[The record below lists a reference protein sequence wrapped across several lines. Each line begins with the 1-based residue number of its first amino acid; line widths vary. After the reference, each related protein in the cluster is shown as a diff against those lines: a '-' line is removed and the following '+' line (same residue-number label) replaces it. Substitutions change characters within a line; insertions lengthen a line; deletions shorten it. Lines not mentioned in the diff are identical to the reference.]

1 MKTLGRHIAE
11 LKAHAERARARRRT
25 GHRRADRGFSLIEV
39 LIAVLVLALGLL
51 GLAAVFPVVLFQ
63 QREASDQGVGL
74 SVAGSVETTL
84 RLNPDLRDQGLPNQL
99 GDERGFSSLV
109 VDVSGFSPRG
119 EWVIPESGGDGL
131 ALDLA
136 TGDLT
141 VGDGSAGVLMPA
153 RDRLFPRPFTPGS
166 EPRFVWDIAAR
177 RVRTGANAIGQPQA
191 TADDAIELAI
201 FIRRVDQGLR
211 APERQR
217 TRQSDWV
224 NLGKRL
230 RLSDVLIRN
239 TTELKTSELRVP
251 VGIDSSFRI
260 TNDGKGDYAA
270 PFRILPYKGASY
282 GPAAGELRRNRLA
295 FDASISAAELRL
307 ATQLGQKLVDADGN
321 VYAVTGLDTTSLP
334 GVPVVIVDRPVPVQ
348 MQQTDDLGEF
358 VLTPHVPAAVRVLR
372 FNP

>member
-1 MKTLGRHIAE
+1 MYAQGQCTAQ
-11 LKAHAERARARRRT
+11 RRRPFS
-25 GHRRADRGFSLIEV
+25 APRGFSLIEV

-63 QREASDQGVGL
+63 QREASDQSVGL

-84 RLNPDLRDQGLPNQL
+84 RHQPDLRDQGDPQTL
-99 GDERGFSSLV
+99 GDERGFSALV
-109 VDVSGFSPRG
+109 VDLTGFSPRG
-119 EWVIPESGGDGL
+119 EWVIPEGGGGGL
-131 ALDLA
+131 AIDLA

-141 VGDGSAGVLMPA
+141 VGQGSAGVLMPA
-153 RDRLFPRPFTPGS
+153 RDRLFPRPYTPGS
-166 EPRFVWDIAAR
+166 EPRFVWDVAAR
-177 RVRTGANAIGQPQA
+177 RVRSGSNAVGQPQA
-191 TADDAIELAI
+191 TVDDSIELAI
-201 FIRRVDQGLR
+201 FVRRVDQGLR

-239 TTELKTSELRVP
+239 TSELKSSELRVP
-251 VGIDSSFRI
+251 VGIDSAFRI

-270 PFRILPYKGASY
+270 PFRILPHKGASY
-282 GPAAGELRRNRLA
+282 GTASGELRRNRLA
-295 FDASISAAELRL
+295 FDSSISAAELKL
-307 ATQLGQKLVDADGN
+307 ATQLGQKLVDSGGN

-334 GVPVVIVDRPVPVQ
+334 GVPVVIVDRRVPVQ
-348 MQQTDDLGEF
+348 MRQTDDLGEF

>member
-1 MKTLGRHIAE
+1 M
-11 LKAHAERARARRRT
+11 HALDHHFARRL
-25 GHRRADRGFSLIEV
+25 RGFSLIEV

-84 RLNPDLRDQGLPNQL
+84 RRNPDLRDQGSPLTL

-109 VDVSGFSPRG
+109 VDLTGFSPRG
-119 EWVIPESGGDGL
+119 EWVIPESGGSGL
-131 ALDLA
+131 LIDPM

-141 VGDGSAGVLMPA
+141 VGDGTGGVPIPA
-153 RDRLFPRPFTPGS
+153 RDRLFPRAFTPGS

-177 RVRTGANAIGQPQA
+177 RVRTGVNAVGQPQA
-191 TADDAIELAI
+191 TVDDAIELAI
-201 FIRRVDQGLR
+201 FVRRVDQGLR
-211 APERQR
+211 APDRLRQVEADR
-217 TRQSDWV
+217 V

-230 RLSDVLIRN
+230 RLSDVLTRN
-239 TTELKTSELRVP
+239 ASEIKPSELRVP
-251 VGIDSSFRI
+251 VGIDAAFRI

-270 PFRILPYKGASY
+270 PFRLQPHTGASY
-282 GPAAGELRRNRLA
+282 GAAAGELRRNRLA
-295 FDASISAAELRL
+295 FDSGISAAELRL
-307 ATQLGQKLVDADGN
+307 ATQLGQKLVDAEGN

-348 MQQTDDLGEF
+348 MRQTDDLGEF